1 MSGDRPTEFV
11 VQPIGGPSRARLAVA
26 AGVLTAT
33 DDRGRAH
40 RYPIDGGEASPA
52 VVVGTVGVNGSGSF
66 AVLDATGRAMVVT
79 PATMWP
85 AAEMPRLAEAA
96 GLPFE
101 MRGLDGKRQV
111 LGLRKDGVRL
121 GSHSGPSSSVAT
133 VVLPVLVL
141 LSIVAARLGAL
152 PFAVVAV
159 LFVGFLAV
167 TWGPLRRAR

>member
-11 VQPIGGPSRARLAVA
+11 VQPIGGASRARLAVV

-40 RYPIDGGEASPA
+40 RYPIDGGEAAPA
-52 VVVGTVGVNGSGSF
+52 VVVGTAGVTGSGSF
-66 AVLDATGRAMVVT
+66 AVLDAAGRAMVVT
-79 PATMWP
+79 PASMWP
-85 AAEMPRLAEAA
+85 AAEMSRLAEAA

-111 LGLRKDGVRL
+111 LGLRKDGIRL
-121 GSHSGPSSSVAT
+121 GSRSGPSLSAAT
-133 VVLPVLVL
+133 IVLPILVL
-141 LSIVAARLGAL
+141 ISIVAARLGAL

-159 LFVGFLAV
+159 LFVGFVAA
-167 TWGPLRRAR
+167 TRGPLRRAR